1 MRWLV
6 ALIIILLA
14 IWYFTPEPHPTPVEE
29 SFIAEP
35 VKALRNAEG
44 YEDEYL
50 KAIEERKKR
59 MEEELEKQSGGG

>member
-14 IWYFTPEPHPTPVEE
+14 IWYFSPEPHPTPVEE

-35 VKALRNAEG
+35 VTALRKAEG

-50 KAIEERKKR
+50 KATVDRK
-59 MEEELEKQSGGG
+59 